1 MLLQQTKMQ
10 TTLTF
15 DGPLGRYEI
24 ILTEANNSLEDHSI
38 SVVAENDKGG
48 WVVEVDDTNAN
59 GERTL
64 SGMTR
69 DGTGLWFEL
78 RLGAEPQISYWGD
91 RELVRVDKAAST
103 KNRNSSAG
111 E

>member
-1 MLLQQTKMQ
+1 MLPQKTKMQ

-15 DGPLGRYEI
+15 AGPLGRYEI
-24 ILTEANNSLEDHSI
+24 ILTETDNSLEDHSI
-38 SVVAENDKGG
+38 FVVTETGTSG
-48 WVVEVDDTNAN
+48 WIVEVDDTNAD

-78 RLGAEPQISYWGD
+78 RLGADAQISYWGE
-91 RELVRVDKAAST
+91 RELVRADKAV
-103 KNRNSSAG
+103 
-111 E
+111 